1 MKADLHSHTNYSK
14 DGVTKPA
21 DYLKVASQRVDAIAV
36 TDHDTMKGYFS
47 MKKLNP
53 SVVLIP
59 GEEVSTDLGD
69 IIGLFIQEEIKP
81 KSSLEVIDEIRRQG
95 GVVVL
100 PHPFDMYR
108 GFGNIDYVMK
118 KVDCLEVFNARTT
131 FAFENSKALDV
142 AKGAM
147 KGMTAG
153 SDAHTKGE
161 IGFAYVEWNG
171 DMESLRKAIV
181 SGKAATK
188 GKLSPPYVHLASTLA
203 KLAGKR
209 PQTGKIFKY
218 PGE

>member
-1 MKADLHSHTNYSK
+1 MKADLHSHTAYSK
-14 DGVTKPA
+14 DGVTKPV
-21 DYLKVASQRVDAIAV
+21 DYLKMASQRVDAIAV
-36 TDHDTMKGYFS
+36 TDHDTMKGYFA
-47 MKKLNP
+47 MKKMNP
-53 SVVLIP
+53 PVALIP

-69 IIGLFIQEEIKP
+69 IIGLFLQEEIKP

-108 GFGNIDYVMK
+108 GFGNIDYVIK
-118 KVDCLEVFNARTT
+118 KVDCLEVFNSRVT
-131 FAFENSKALDV
+131 FAFENSKAMDV

-171 DMESLRKAIV
+171 DMESLRKAII

-188 GKLSPPYVHLASTLA
+188 GRLSPPYVHLASTLA
-203 KLAGKR
+203 KFKR
-209 PQTGKIFKY
+209 KKALNGQDF
-218 PGE
+218 

>member
-1 MKADLHSHTNYSK
+1 MKADLHSHTVYSK
-14 DGVTKPA
+14 DGVTKPQ
-21 DYLKVASQRVDAIAV
+21 DYLKIASQRLDAIAV
-36 TDHDTMKGYFS
+36 TDHDTMKGYFA
-47 MKKLNP
+47 MKKMNP
-53 SVVLIP
+53 TIMLIP

-81 KSSLEVIDEIRRQG
+81 KSSLETIDEIKAQG

-108 GFGNIDYVMK
+108 GFGNIDYVIK
-118 KVDCLEVFNARTT
+118 KVDCLEVFNSRVT
-131 FAFENSKALDV
+131 FAFENAKSMDV

-181 SGKAATK
+181 SGKALPR

-203 KLAGKR
+203 KLKGKKA
-209 PQTGKIFKY
+209 PNGQDF
-218 PGE
+218 